1 MSLSSLSRVALS
13 SIGPGGLSA
22 HDGRRICPCVPL
34 FSHSHTHTHTQTHL
48 SLSLSCSFAQFRE
61 RQTKSGRVET
71 LRADVAI
78 KRKSRRRNEGAIAAT
93 EAELAKASK
102 QLEEVDAFLMNQVRI
117 FSFIISLYRMIEYST
132 N

>member
-1 MSLSSLSRVALS
+1 M
-13 SIGPGGLSA
+13 
-22 HDGRRICPCVPL
+22 
-34 FSHSHTHTHTQTHL
+34 
-48 SLSLSCSFAQFRE
+48 
-61 RQTKSGRVET
+61 
-71 LRADVAI
+71 AI

-132 N
+132 NIMLLLNDYYFLMNRTAHDISIRQSNVHCGAVDSVPRDSSELLS